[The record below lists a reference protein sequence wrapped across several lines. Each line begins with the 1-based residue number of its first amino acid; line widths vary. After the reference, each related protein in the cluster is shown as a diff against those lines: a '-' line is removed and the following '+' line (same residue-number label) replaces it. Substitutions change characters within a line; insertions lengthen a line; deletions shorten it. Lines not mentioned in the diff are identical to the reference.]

1 MVVAGSYK
9 GCLRSARPR
18 RRAGPRAGK
27 RKRYSAEFNAKV
39 ALEALNGDLTLPPV
53 ATKHSAHK
61 AIIAAWR
68 KRATEGLSG
77 LFSGKSE
84 ARARSF

>member
-1 MVVAGSYK
+1 
-9 GCLRSARPR
+9 
-18 RRAGPRAGK
+18 
-27 RKRYSAEFNAKV
+27 V